1 MPPTLRVLLRLFER
15 VVSSWRH
22 SWRWSIHR
30 RTFEVRHFRRLAPV
44 LLLLLGLI
52 ALWSAL
58 LVGVLVLSGNTRLL
72 QGLAFAQNVV
82 ASLLVLPAGI
92 AVGVVVGTLLE
103 KHSLRFKARHG
114 GDRLGDCVRLALF
127 KLVISLQR
135 DGGVP
140 LDLEGPTDHRFF
152 ARARTAAIAAFA
164 ASRGSLQLPHGFD
177 QRLQD
182 TVVQMSACF
191 RESAD
196 LRLAF
201 PRGFDFMDRLTSL
214 MASIAADPR
223 SSGPENTTLIVLYH
237 AIEIVKDLE

>member
-1 MPPTLRVLLRLFER
+1 MPATVRFLLRPFER
-15 VVSSWRH
+15 LISSWRH

-30 RTFEVRHFRRLAPV
+30 RTFELRHFRRLARV
-44 LLLLLGLI
+44 LLLLLALI
-52 ALWSAL
+52 VLWSAL
-58 LVGVLVLSGNTRLL
+58 LVGVVALSGNTQLL
-72 QGLAFAQNVV
+72 QGSAFAQNVL

-92 AVGVVVGTLLE
+92 AVGIVVATLLE
-103 KHSLRFKARHG
+103 KHSLRFKARHA

-164 ASRGSLQLPHGFD
+164 ASRASLRLPEGFD

-182 TVVQMSACF
+182 TVGQMSACF
-191 RESAD
+191 RASAD

-201 PRGFDFMDRLTSL
+201 PRGFDLMDRLTSL

-223 SSGPENTTLIVLYH
+223 SSGPENTTLIVLSH
-237 AIEIVKDLE
+237 AIEVVKDLE